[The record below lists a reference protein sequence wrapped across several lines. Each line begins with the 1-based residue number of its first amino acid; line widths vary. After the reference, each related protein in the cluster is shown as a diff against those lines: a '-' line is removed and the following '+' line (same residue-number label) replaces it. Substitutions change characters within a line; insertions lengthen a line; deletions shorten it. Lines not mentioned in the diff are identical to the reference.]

1 MDANERLLSQVLQ
14 ERSGHGR
21 FRGPGPSWL
30 LTGSLVLVVIVVG
43 VLLRIVGNNGV
54 GGVPTPRPLAVE
66 TASAPAVV
74 RTPESAAN
82 GARPAATVAVAASG
96 PRRYVVQPGDSLE
109 SIAARAGLSPTT
121 LASVNQLDDPD
132 LLQPGS
138 QLEIPTTDG
147 VLHVVALGETLRSIA
162 QDYDVDVNTVVAA
175 NGLTDPDHIAAGL
188 RLFIP
193 GGRSPLTA
201 QDDNQVSASSP

>member
-14 ERSGHGR
+14 ERSAHGR
-21 FRGPGPSWL
+21 SRGLGSSWL
-30 LTGSLVLVVIVVG
+30 LTGGLVVAVLVVGLVLRVVG
-43 VLLRIVGNNGV
+43 GSGV
-54 GGVPTPRPLAVE
+54 GGVPAPKPLSVE
-66 TASAPAVV
+66 TAAAPAVV
-74 RTPESAAN
+74 RTPATAVSGAQPAPTAAV
-82 GARPAATVAVAASG
+82 GQSG

-132 LLQPGS
+132 LLQPGY

-147 VLHVVALGETLRSIA
+147 VLHVVEAGETLRSIA
-162 QDYDVDVNTVVAA
+162 QDYAVDVNTVVAA
-175 NGLTDPDHIAAGL
+175 NGLTDPDHIVAGL

-193 GGRSPLTA
+193 GGHVPVTA
-201 QDDNQVSASSP
+201 QDDSP

>member
-14 ERSGHGR
+14 ERSAHGR
-21 FRGPGPSWL
+21 FRGAGSGWL
-30 LTGSLVLVVIVVG
+30 LTGGLVLVVIVVG
-43 VLLRIVGNNGV
+43 VALRAAGSSGV
-54 GGVPTPRPLAVE
+54 GGVPAPRPLAVA
-66 TASAPAVV
+66 TVAAPAVSG
-74 RTPESAAN
+74 TPDG
-82 GARPAATVAVAASG
+82 GASGAQPAATAAAVVAGG

-109 SIAARAGLSPTT
+109 SIATRAGLSPTT

-147 VLHVVALGETLRSIA
+147 VLHVVASGETLRSIA
-162 QDYDVDVNTVVAA
+162 QDYDVDVSTVVAA
-175 NGLTDPDHIAAGL
+175 NRLTDPDHIAAGL

-193 GGRSPLTA
+193 GGHPPLTA
-201 QDDNQVSASSP
+201 QDDSQDPATP

>member
-14 ERSGHGR
+14 ERSAHGR
-21 FRGPGPSWL
+21 VRGLSSSWL
-30 LTGSLVLVVIVVG
+30 LTGGLVLVVLVVG
-43 VLLRIVGNNGV
+43 VVLRVFGNSGV
-54 GGVPTPRPLAVE
+54 GGVPAPRAATVE
-66 TASAPAVV
+66 TAAAPAVAS
-74 RTPESAAN
+74 TPAVS
-82 GARPAATVAVAASG
+82 GAQPAATAPAAG
-96 PRRYVVQPGDSLE
+96 APRRYVVQPGDSLE
-109 SIAARAGLSPTT
+109 SIASRSGLSPTT

-147 VLHVVALGETLRSIA
+147 VLHVVEPGETLRSIA
-162 QDYDVDVNTVVAA
+162 QDYAVDVNTVVAA

-193 GGRSPLTA
+193 GGHQPLTA
-201 QDDNQVSASSP
+201 QDASP